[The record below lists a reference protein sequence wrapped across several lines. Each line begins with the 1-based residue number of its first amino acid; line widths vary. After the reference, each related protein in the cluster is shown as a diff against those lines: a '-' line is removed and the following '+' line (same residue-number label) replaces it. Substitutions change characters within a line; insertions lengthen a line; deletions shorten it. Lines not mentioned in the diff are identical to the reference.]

1 MLFKRIWER
10 CRWRMNES
18 KNQSP
23 AAFASRNSLPR
34 RFIRDRSVTMLILR
48 PCAMA
53 SIRVRLSLKSAA
65 ALAALVSTT
74 TPKRSASVG
83 HRLEAVCAVVEQW
96 NQLCSGVS
104 ENLLRDGGLVGA
116 ILVFDSLSATTANS
130 SPAVLCFPATT
141 SCVSPSASNAP
152 RASPV
157 PATTSPMFFASVR
170 RPVAR
175 SSFVASLRL
184 AAYCSLLSVRLCRR
198 CAARA

>member
-1 MLFKRIWER
+1 MIG
-10 CRWRMNES
+10 MS
-18 KNQSP
+18 
-23 AAFASRNSLPR
+23 SLP
-34 RFIRDRSVTMLILR
+34 MLILR

-53 SIRVRLSLKSAA
+53 SMRVRLSLKSAA

-74 TPKRSASVG
+74 TPKRSASSAIALRPSAPLLSSGISFVP
-83 HRLEAVCAVVEQW
+83 ASPKIFCAMAA
-96 NQLCSGVS
+96 LFAPSS
-104 ENLLRDGGLVGA
+104 Y
-116 ILVFDSLSATTANS
+116 FDSLSATTANS
-130 SPAVLCFPATT
+130 SPAVLYFPATT

-184 AAYCSLLSVRLCRR
+184 AAYCSLLSVSTVSPVRWASFESASSVSATSRTNAWKTAFAL
-198 CAARA
+198 